1 MLKNYKPGMIVR
13 GRICGIQPYGAF
25 VSLDDCSGL
34 IHISEISDKYVKNI
48 EDFVYVG
55 EDLFLKVLDIDE
67 EHDHLKLSLKALSY
81 SPRQSRRNS
90 YDFMQR
96 KKVLNKEQTNFPII
110 EKQISDLLSK
120 ENEKMIKV
128 NLSNAFINE
137 DITSYQTR
145 VSEIHNMIHNKTG
158 RGNDFLGWVDWP
170 DKLPEKEVLRIQE
183 TGKYIHDNF
192 DVLVVCGIGGSYLGA
207 RAGIDYIEG
216 LYPNSKL
223 EIVYMGNTFSS
234 TYVNQVLEYLKDK
247 NFAVNVISKSGTTTE
262 TAIGFRQLQQLLIEK
277 YGKENIKDRIYATTD
292 KARGALKTL
301 ADKEGYQ
308 TFVIEDDIGGR
319 YSVLTPVG
327 LLPFAAKGI
336 DIYDMMLGAKGA
348 YYDLKNDNLNEN
360 EAYKYAVARY
370 ILGKKY
376 KAEMFVTYEPHLT
389 MLAEW
394 WKQLFGESEGKEHK
408 GLLPV
413 SATFSTDLHSLG
425 QFIQD
430 GTPVLF
436 ETVFKFNK
444 PLLDATVPFDEDN
457 LDKLNYLAG
466 KKMSEVNY
474 LASEGTLKAHV
485 ETGNVPNILVDVKED
500 SAKSFGYVA
509 YFFMKACGMSAY
521 LLDINPFDQPGV
533 EVYKKN
539 MFHLL
544 GKPGF

>member
-13 GRICGIQPYGAF
+13 GKICGIQPYGAF
-25 VSLDDCSGL
+25 VELEDCSGL

-55 EDLFLKVLDIDE
+55 EDLFLKVVDVDE
-67 EHDHLKLSLKALSY
+67 NNNHLKLSLKALSY
-81 SPRQSRRNS
+81 SPRSLRRSS

-96 KKVLNKEQTNFPII
+96 KKELNKEKNNFPII
-110 EKQISDLLSK
+110 EKQIKDLLK
-120 ENEKMIKV
+120 GEEKAMLNV
-128 NLSNAFINE
+128 NLDNVKLTENL
-137 DITSYQTR
+137 DNYQEK
-145 VSEIHNMIHNKTG
+145 VKEIHYMIHNKTG
-158 RGNDFLGWVDWP
+158 RGNDFLGWVEWP
-170 DKLPEKEVLRIQE
+170 NVLPEKELLRISE
-183 TGKYIHDNF
+183 AGKYINEHF

-216 LYPNSKL
+216 LFPKSKL
-223 EIVYMGNTFSS
+223 EVIYMGNTFSS
-234 TYVNQVLEYLKDK
+234 TYVAQVLDYLEDK

-262 TAIGFRQLQQLLIEK
+262 TAIGFRQLQQLLIKK

-301 ADKEGYQ
+301 ADQEGYE

-336 DIYDMMLGAKGA
+336 DIFDMMLGAKKA
-348 YYDLKNDNLNEN
+348 YNDLNNEN
-360 EAYKYAVARY
+360 LKQNDAYRYAVARY
-370 ILGKKY
+370 ILGKTY
-376 KAEMFVTYEPHLT
+376 QAEMFVTYEPHLA

-394 WKQLFGESEGKEHK
+394 WKQLFGESEGKENK
-408 GLLPV
+408 GLLPI

-425 QFIQD
+425 QFIQE
-430 GTPVLF
+430 GSKVLF
-436 ETVFKFNK
+436 ETIFKFDT
-444 PLLDATVPFDEDN
+444 PLLDTVVPSDEAN

-474 LASEGTLKAHV
+474 LASMGTLKAHV
-485 ETGNVPNILVDVKED
+485 ETGKVNNILINVSED
-500 SAKSFGYVA
+500 SAKSFGYVT
-509 YFFMKACGMSAY
+509 YFFMKACAMSAY

-539 MFHLL
+539 MFKLL
-544 GKPGF
+544 GKPGY